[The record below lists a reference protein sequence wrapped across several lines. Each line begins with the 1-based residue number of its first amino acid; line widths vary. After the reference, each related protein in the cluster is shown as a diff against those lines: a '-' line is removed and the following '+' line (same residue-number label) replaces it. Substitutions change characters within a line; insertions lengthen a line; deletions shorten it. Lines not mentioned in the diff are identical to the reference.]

1 MSPDRSE
8 FLVHR
13 VVVLLTEIRLK
24 KEISMNKLAWMS
36 GVSPKGIAFIEQGK
50 TSPTLRNICRIAD
63 ALEVSLPSLF
73 TQADQMIPR
82 TK

>member
-1 MSPDRSE
+1 M
-8 FLVHR
+8 HR

>member
-1 MSPDRSE
+1 M
-8 FLVHR
+8 HR

-63 ALEVSLPSLF
+63 ALEVSLASLF